1 MDGVLSNVWVF
12 ASHVKT
18 HVEMEGITSNVNLL
32 THVVHLSTL
41 NVNSWPFEEL
51 KYKTIIDDIWLLV
64 FTQAASLHTHAPIHV
79 V

>member
-1 MDGVLSNVWVF
+1 MRVSHHDSLGTVNCHTSGVRVMDGVLSNVWVF

-41 NVNSWPFEEL
+41 NVNS
-51 KYKTIIDDIWLLV
+51 
-64 FTQAASLHTHAPIHV
+64 
-79 V
+79 

>member
-12 ASHVKT
+12 ASHVKS

-51 KYKTIIDDIWLLV
+51 KYKTIIDDIWLFV
-64 FTQAASLHTHAPIHV
+64 TQAASLHTPAPIHV